1 MTAECGEGS
10 VSLQCCLSNNSP
22 PSETFLKVIDSRRWL
37 KGVIGESH
45 HMQSNVHD
53 RIKKAFVEVA
63 KVQNR
68 AKRGLGLLTSCL
80 TNAVG
85 AALLVDIASN

>member
-1 MTAECGEGS
+1 MKGLSPYS
-10 VSLQCCLSNNSP
+10 VASQQQQP
-22 PSETFLKVIDSRRWL
+22 TSEMFLKVIDSRRWL
-37 KGVIGESH
+37 KGVISGSC

-53 RIKKAFVEVA
+53 RIKNAFVEVA

-80 TNAVG
+80 ANAVG
-85 AALLVDIASN
+85 AALLVVIASN

>member
-22 PSETFLKVIDSRRWL
+22 PSETFLKVIYSRRWL
-37 KGVIGESH
+37 KGVISGSR

-53 RIKKAFVEVA
+53 RVKNAFVE
-63 KVQNR
+63 
-68 AKRGLGLLTSCL
+68 
-80 TNAVG
+80 
-85 AALLVDIASN
+85 